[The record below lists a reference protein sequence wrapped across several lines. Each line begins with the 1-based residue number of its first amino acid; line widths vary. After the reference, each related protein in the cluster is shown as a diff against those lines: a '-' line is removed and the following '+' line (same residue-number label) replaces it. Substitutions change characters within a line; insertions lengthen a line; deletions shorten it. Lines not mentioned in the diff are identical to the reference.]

1 MNNLGLVIERVL
13 QMEPINP
20 VEEEKGPEIL
30 QGNVYLNLAAIILD
44 AKESCDT
51 KGHST
56 VLDDGDLNRGNEIQG
71 KYKIDF

>member
-13 QMEPINP
+13 HLEPINAIMEERG
-20 VEEEKGPEIL
+20 VERLHE
-30 QGNVYLNLAAIILD
+30 NHDLNLAAIILD

-51 KGHST
+51 KGAST
-56 VLDDGDLNRGNEIQG
+56 VPDEDDLHRGNEIQG